1 MKTGEVWRFSDKA
14 FTFGDDQRLNGLVF
28 IVLSQVPAKS
38 PAGIEP
44 YGVKILV
51 DGQVSEWSKN
61 ALSCYAEV
69 INDEG

>member
-69 INDEG
+69 IDG